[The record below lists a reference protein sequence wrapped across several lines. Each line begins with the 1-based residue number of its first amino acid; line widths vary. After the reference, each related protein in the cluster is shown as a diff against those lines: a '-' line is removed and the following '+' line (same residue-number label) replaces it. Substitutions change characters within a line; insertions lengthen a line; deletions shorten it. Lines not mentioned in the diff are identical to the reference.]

1 MKVVMVFAPG
11 ALALKQTD
19 KMEKP
24 MMWIPPPTMYLGSH
38 NIYIFPTMYQK
49 LPEIPYCSIIAELP
63 EMRQMS
69 LSESQTVYLGSII
82 VLQEGL

>member
-1 MKVVMVFAPG
+1 MFNKSTVPVKALAIKKHLARMKVVMVLAPG

-38 NIYIFPTMYQK
+38 NIYIYFSNDV
-49 LPEIPYCSIIAELP
+49 PETA
-63 EMRQMS
+63 
-69 LSESQTVYLGSII
+69 
-82 VLQEGL
+82 

>member
-1 MKVVMVFAPG
+1 
-11 ALALKQTD
+11 
-19 KMEKP
+19 
-24 MMWIPPPTMYLGSH
+24 
-38 NIYIFPTMYQK
+38 MYQK
-49 LPEIPYCSIIAELP
+49 LPEIPYCNIIAELP

>member
-1 MKVVMVFAPG
+1 MKVVMVLAPG

-24 MMWIPPPTMYLGSH
+24 MMWIPPPTMY
-38 NIYIFPTMYQK
+38 QK
-49 LPEIPYCSIIAELP
+49 LPEIPYCNIIAELP